1 MSSGSSTRPDER
13 ERPLRHYLGLLKK
26 HAEICSNKAN
36 EIAQRH
42 VPFASL
48 MAQRIDDASESQ
60 YNSKYDEETTRLAKD
75 INEAAGS
82 LSIYVARMKDNLNLF
97 VSTLE
102 GVQITVK
109 KEPSRVERILRSY
122 PWKNRS
128 DQLVDAETQE
138 GDVRE
143 SLDSVILFLKRIV
156 PREAQNAQKNL
167 ERFDETLDIMG
178 LERHMRVGQ
187 RVTPGGP
194 DPAAVAKKWRD
205 VAELYQSVLPDDEPS
220 L

>member
-1 MSSGSSTRPDER
+1 
-13 ERPLRHYLGLLKK
+13 
-26 HAEICSNKAN
+26 
-36 EIAQRH
+36 
-42 VPFASL
+42 
-48 MAQRIDDASESQ
+48 
-60 YNSKYDEETTRLAKD
+60 
-75 INEAAGS
+75 
-82 LSIYVARMKDNLNLF
+82 